1 MKARHGINPIPLP
14 AIQRSPAGIGRLS
27 IEVRK
32 ALAALRDRKIIISNP
47 RKLASKIK
55 PFDVSLQKK
64 DPEEEGGD
72 PTYEVIVN
80 PGFVLERIV
89 PSGGDSLIY
98 HLPDGIFKKDDE
110 GVETEELKKHAIEPG
125 QAIYIKVHTLISGAI
140 GIKPEEPPLD
150 PPPPPVLVVVSGDNE
165 ESTHHEVPFGEG
177 EGEPGFYYYKLAVME
192 GTKLKKNGGVAGQ
205 HIDHWADLPLF
216 ETEGGEKI
224 EKEYDGGAGIYR
236 LRGIEG
242 IRQIEVTGAEDTI
255 QVGGNN
261 KDAKFVFKESGS
273 SEGAEGEEINFN
285 DGLNTDGEAPGEAP
299 PDPKN
304 IILPIVQGT
313 SPILVERS
321 GEGDRTFTVSLDE
334 SEAGDNFNVELLS
347 VNLAG
352 DGDGGVTV
360 YADSGPRMWYVRN
373 GKIKLTDDMA
383 AGLAVYQLILKI
395 SAGSTE
401 SGPGYTEP
409 D

>member
-1 MKARHGINPIPLP
+1 
-14 AIQRSPAGIGRLS
+14 
-27 IEVRK
+27 
-32 ALAALRDRKIIISNP
+32 
-47 RKLASKIK
+47 
-55 PFDVSLQKK
+55 
-64 DPEEEGGD
+64 
-72 PTYEVIVN
+72 
-80 PGFVLERIV
+80 
-89 PSGGDSLIY
+89 
-98 HLPDGIFKKDDE
+98 
-110 GVETEELKKHAIEPG
+110 
-125 QAIYIKVHTLISGAI
+125 
-140 GIKPEEPPLD
+140 
-150 PPPPPVLVVVSGDNE
+150 
-165 ESTHHEVPFGEG
+165 
-177 EGEPGFYYYKLAVME
+177 ME

-285 DGLNTDGEAPGEAP
+285 DGLNTDGEAPGDEP

-304 IILPIVQGT
+304 IILPIVQGV
-313 SPILVERS
+313 SPIVVERS
-321 GEGDRTFTVSLDE
+321 GAGNRTFTVSLDE
-334 SEAGDNFNVELLS
+334 SESGDNFNVELLS
-347 VNLAG
+347 VNLTC
-352 DGDGGVTV
+352 DGEDVTV
-360 YADSGPRMWYVRN
+360 SADSGPRMWYVRN

-383 AGLAVYQLILKI
+383 AGLAVYQLISRI
-395 SAGSTE
+395 AAEGPTE

>member
-1 MKARHGINPIPLP
+1 
-14 AIQRSPAGIGRLS
+14 
-27 IEVRK
+27 
-32 ALAALRDRKIIISNP
+32 
-47 RKLASKIK
+47 
-55 PFDVSLQKK
+55 
-64 DPEEEGGD
+64 
-72 PTYEVIVN
+72 
-80 PGFVLERIV
+80 
-89 PSGGDSLIY
+89 
-98 HLPDGIFKKDDE
+98 
-110 GVETEELKKHAIEPG
+110 
-125 QAIYIKVHTLISGAI
+125 
-140 GIKPEEPPLD
+140 
-150 PPPPPVLVVVSGDNE
+150 
-165 ESTHHEVPFGEG
+165 
-177 EGEPGFYYYKLAVME
+177 
-192 GTKLKKNGGVAGQ
+192 
-205 HIDHWADLPLF
+205 
-216 ETEGGEKI
+216 
-224 EKEYDGGAGIYR
+224 

-285 DGLNTDGEAPGEAP
+285 DGLNIDGEAPGEEP

-334 SEAGDNFNVELLS
+334 AESGDNFNVELLS
-347 VNLAG
+347 VNLACDG
-352 DGDGGVTV
+352 DGDVTV

-373 GKIKLTDDMA
+373 GRIKLTDDMA

>member
-1 MKARHGINPIPLP
+1 
-14 AIQRSPAGIGRLS
+14 
-27 IEVRK
+27 
-32 ALAALRDRKIIISNP
+32 
-47 RKLASKIK
+47 
-55 PFDVSLQKK
+55 
-64 DPEEEGGD
+64 
-72 PTYEVIVN
+72 
-80 PGFVLERIV
+80 
-89 PSGGDSLIY
+89 
-98 HLPDGIFKKDDE
+98 
-110 GVETEELKKHAIEPG
+110 
-125 QAIYIKVHTLISGAI
+125 
-140 GIKPEEPPLD
+140 
-150 PPPPPVLVVVSGDNE
+150 VLVVVSGDNE

-304 IILPIVQGT
+304 IILPIVQGV
-313 SPILVERS
+313 SPIIVERS
-321 GEGDRTFTVSLDE
+321 GAGNRTFTVSLDE

-401 SGPGYTEP
+401 SGPGYTAP
-409 D
+409 T

>member
-1 MKARHGINPIPLP
+1 MKARHGITPIPMP

-32 ALAALRDRKIIISNP
+32 SLAALRDRKIIVSNT
-47 RKLASKIK
+47 SKTLTKSK
-55 PFDVSLQKK
+55 PFDVKLQQSG
-64 DPEEEGGD
+64 ESY
-72 PTYEVIVN
+72 TATVS

-89 PSGGDSLIY
+89 PSGGDAVIY
-98 HLPDGIFKKDDE
+98 HLPDGIFAKDDE
-110 GVETEELKKHAIEPG
+110 GADTEELEKHAIAPG
-125 QAIYIKVHTLISGAI
+125 QAIYIKVHTLVSGAI
-140 GIKPEEPPLD
+140 GIKPEEPPL
-150 PPPPPVLVVVSGDNE
+150 PEPPPPVLVVVSGDNE

-285 DGLNTDGEAPGEAP
+285 DGLNTDGEAPGEEP

-304 IILPIVQGT
+304 IILPIVQGV
-313 SPILVERS
+313 SPIVVERS
-321 GEGDRTFTVSLDE
+321 GAGNRTFTVSLDE
-334 SEAGDNFNVELLS
+334 SESGDNFNVELLS
-347 VNLAG
+347 VNLTC
-352 DGDGGVTV
+352 DGEDVTV
-360 YADSGPRMWYVRN
+360 SADSGPRMWYVRN

-383 AGLAVYQLILKI
+383 AGLAVYQLISRI
-395 SAGSTE
+395 AAEGPTE

>member
-1 MKARHGINPIPLP
+1 MKARHGITPIPMP

-32 ALAALRDRKIIISNP
+32 SLAALRDRKIIVSNT
-47 RKLASKIK
+47 SKTLTKSK
-55 PFDVSLQKK
+55 PFDVKLQQ
-64 DPEEEGGD
+64 EGESY
-72 PTYEVIVN
+72 TATVT

-98 HLPDGIFKKDDE
+98 HLPDGIFAKDDE
-110 GVETEELKKHAIEPG
+110 GADTEELEKHAIAPG
-125 QAIYIKVHTLISGAI
+125 QAIYIKVHTLVSGAI
-140 GIKPEEPPLD
+140 GIKPEEPPL
-150 PPPPPVLVVVSGDNE
+150 PEPPPPVLVVVSGDNE

-192 GTKLKKNGGVAGQ
+192 GTKLKKNGGIAGQ

-285 DGLNTDGEAPGEAP
+285 DGLNTDGEAPGEEP

-304 IILPIVQGT
+304 IILPIVQGV
-313 SPILVERS
+313 SPIIVERS
-321 GEGDRTFTVSLDE
+321 GAGNRTFTVSLDE
-334 SEAGDNFNVELLS
+334 AESGDNFNVELLS

>member
-32 ALAALRDRKIIISNP
+32 ALAALRDRKIIVSNTP
-47 RKLASKIK
+47 KTFTKSK
-55 PFDVSLQKK
+55 PFDVKLQQ
-64 DPEEEGGD
+64 EGESY
-72 PTYEVIVN
+72 TATVT

-89 PSGGDSLIY
+89 PSGGDAVIY
-98 HLPDGIFKKDDE
+98 HLPDGIFAKDDE
-110 GVETEELKKHAIEPG
+110 GADTEELEKHAIAPG
-125 QAIYIKVHTLISGAI
+125 QAIYIKVHTLVSGAI
-140 GIKPEEPPLD
+140 GIKPEEPPL
-150 PPPPPVLVVVSGDNE
+150 PEPPPPVLVVVSANNE

-192 GTKLKKNGGVAGQ
+192 GTKLKKNGGIAGQ

-261 KDAKFVFKESGS
+261 KDAKFVFKESGA
-273 SEGAEGEEINFN
+273 SEGEEGEEINFN
-285 DGLNTDGEAPGEAP
+285 DGLNTDGEAPGEEP

-304 IILPIVQGT
+304 IILPIVQGV
-313 SPILVERS
+313 SPIIVERS
-321 GEGDRTFTVSLDE
+321 GAGNRTFTVSYDG
-334 SEAGDNFNVELLS
+334 EAFPGGGNLNLILRQFEI
-347 VNLAG
+347 NLA
-352 DGDGGVTV
+352 
-360 YADSGPRMWYVRN
+360 ADFLEEQSGPPILYWRN
-373 GKIKLTDDMA
+373 GLFIGNTPPAGEVDPPAGTIIEYVSNLTQ
-383 AGLAVYQLILKI
+383 V
-395 SAGSTE
+395 S
-401 SGPGYTEP
+401 
-409 D
+409 

>member
-1 MKARHGINPIPLP
+1 MIKRSIPVPVP
-14 AIQRSPAGIGRLS
+14 AIQNSPSGIGRLS
-27 IEVRK
+27 RDVRK
-32 ALAALRDRKIIISNP
+32 AVTALSQNRSGRGIP
-47 RKLASKIK
+47 LRFAASKPLWVK
-55 PFDVSLQKK
+55 LQK
-64 DPEEEGGD
+64 EGESY
-72 PTYEVIVN
+72 TATVT

-89 PSGGDSLIY
+89 PSGGDAVIY
-98 HLPDGIFKKDDE
+98 HLPDGIFAKDDE
-110 GVETEELKKHAIEPG
+110 GADTEELEKHAIAPG
-125 QAIYIKVHTLISGAI
+125 QAIYIKVHTLVSGAI

-177 EGEPGFYYYKLAVME
+177 EGEPGFYFYKLAVME

-285 DGLNTDGEAPGEAP
+285 DGLNTDGEAPGEEP

-304 IILPIVQGT
+304 IILPIVSGL
-313 SPILVERS
+313 SPITVTRT
-321 GEGDRTFTVSLDE
+321 GEGNR
-334 SEAGDNFNVELLS
+334 NFQV
-347 VNLAG
+347 G
-352 DGDGGVTV
+352 YDGDEFPGG
-360 YADSGPRMWYVRN
+360 GN
-373 GKIKLTDDMA
+373 
-383 AGLAVYQLILKI
+383 LKI
-395 SAGSTE
+395 SHTFVEYDVINNAFTPTGSPTFFYWKNGLYVGTTSPFDE
-401 SGPGYTEP
+401 EDAFDELDIASPEQS
-409 D
+409 

>member
-1 MKARHGINPIPLP
+1 MP

-32 ALAALRDRKIIISNP
+32 ALAALRDRKIIVSNT
-47 RKLASKIK
+47 SKTLTKSK
-55 PFDVSLQKK
+55 PFDVKLQQ
-64 DPEEEGGD
+64 EGESY
-72 PTYEVIVN
+72 TATVT

-98 HLPDGIFKKDDE
+98 HLPDGIFAKDDE
-110 GVETEELKKHAIEPG
+110 GADTEELEKHAIAPG
-125 QAIYIKVHTLISGAI
+125 QAIYIKVHTLVSGAI
-140 GIKPEEPPLD
+140 GIKPEEPPL
-150 PPPPPVLVVVSGDNE
+150 PEPPPPVLVVVSANNE

-192 GTKLKKNGGVAGQ
+192 GTKLKKNGGIAGQ

-285 DGLNTDGEAPGEAP
+285 DGLNTDGEAPGEEP

-304 IILPIVQGT
+304 IILPIVSGL
-313 SPILVERS
+313 SPITVTRT
-321 GEGDRTFTVSLDE
+321 GEGNR
-334 SEAGDNFNVELLS
+334 NFQV
-347 VNLAG
+347 G
-352 DGDGGVTV
+352 YDGDEFPGGANLVVSVQGGTV
-360 YADSGPRMWYVRN
+360 NVFGFFSPSGSPQNYYWQNGLYV
-373 GKIKLTDDMA
+373 GM
-383 AGLAVYQLILKI
+383 
-395 SAGSTE
+395 
-401 SGPGYTEP
+401 TEP
-409 D
+409 DDFLDADEMNINSVNSD

>member
-1 MKARHGINPIPLP
+1 MKARHGITPIPMP

-32 ALAALRDRKIIISNP
+32 SLAALRDRKIIVSNT
-47 RKLASKIK
+47 SKTLTKSK
-55 PFDVSLQKK
+55 PFDVKLQQ
-64 DPEEEGGD
+64 EGESY
-72 PTYEVIVN
+72 TATVT

-89 PSGGDSLIY
+89 PSGGDAVIY
-98 HLPDGIFKKDDE
+98 HLPDGIFAKDDE
-110 GVETEELKKHAIEPG
+110 GADTEELEKHAIAPG
-125 QAIYIKVHTLISGAI
+125 QAIYIKIHTLVSGAI

-304 IILPIVQGT
+304 IILPIVQGV
-313 SPILVERS
+313 SPIIVERS
-321 GEGDRTFTVSLDE
+321 GAGNRTFTVSLDE

-401 SGPGYTEP
+401 SGPGYTAP
-409 D
+409 T